1 MEFSF
6 QKKGDQAH
14 LMIKDTDSF
23 GVMSCVTALI
33 KTVIESSKLPED
45 VVLYAAALG
54 AACAGKDDV
63 PENVDNKICDLL
75 GNAKEVVISKKMQA

>member
-1 MEFSF
+1 
-6 QKKGDQAH
+6 
-14 LMIKDTDSF
+14 MIKDTDSF

-33 KTVIESSKLPED
+33 KTVIESSKLPEGA
-45 VVLYAAALG
+45 VLYAAALG